1 MQCLLIIY
9 DWIMAAADYY
19 NPPLKV
25 CTKEEHLEIQARDI
39 DQRTLLLQARLRGYL
54 IRHQGFRSHK
64 ENIAIT
70 NNVHSASYRDRRYGI
85 KPVTCS
91 HYL

>member
-1 MQCLLIIY
+1 
-9 DWIMAAADYY
+9 MAAADYY

-25 CTKEEHLEIQARDI
+25 TKEEHLEIQARDI

-54 IRHQGFRSHK
+54 FRGQGFRSYK
-64 ENIAIT
+64 ENVAIT
-70 NNVHSASYRDRRYGI
+70 NNVRSASYCDRRYGI